1 MLLVTVLFF
10 LYGRKGKNKMYIG
23 IMIDKFFPNLPSC
36 SLFYALAERFC
47 VIQGKKDKY
56 TN

>member
-1 MLLVTVLFF
+1 MLLVTVLF
-10 LYGRKGKNKMYIG
+10 YGRKGKNEMYIG
-23 IMIDKFFPNLPSC
+23 IMIDKFFANLPSC
-36 SLFYALAERFC
+36 SLFYALAELFC